1 MDRAGSVLGG
11 YGGRLAACAACLKY
25 RVPGAVILVLA
36 SQHSQLTA
44 FIVVL
49 IVGLLVGVY
58 GHLIESRAL
67 ILTGIALIG
76 GVSAYFLI
84 VVAAVR

>member
-1 MDRAGSVLGG
+1 
-11 YGGRLAACAACLKY
+11 
-25 RVPGAVILVLA
+25 VILVLA
-36 SQHSQLTA
+36 SQQSQLTA

-58 GHLIESRAL
+58 GHLIQSRAL
-67 ILTGIALIG
+67 ILTGILLIG
-76 GVSAYFLI
+76 GVSAYFLL

>member
-1 MDRAGSVLGG
+1 M
-11 YGGRLAACAACLKY
+11 
-25 RVPGAVILVLA
+25 ILVLA
-36 SQHSQLTA
+36 SQQSQLTA

-49 IVGLLVGVY
+49 IFGLLVGIY
-58 GHLIESRAL
+58 GHLIQSRAL

>member
-1 MDRAGSVLGG
+1 
-11 YGGRLAACAACLKY
+11 
-25 RVPGAVILVLA
+25 VILALA
-36 SQHSQLTA
+36 SQQSQLTA
-44 FIVVL
+44 FVVVL
-49 IVGLLVGVY
+49 IFGLLVGIY
-58 GHLIESRAL
+58 GHLIQSRAL

>member
-1 MDRAGSVLGG
+1 
-11 YGGRLAACAACLKY
+11 
-25 RVPGAVILVLA
+25 VILVLA
-36 SQHSQLTA
+36 SQQSQLTA

-58 GHLIESRAL
+58 GHLIQSRAL
-67 ILTGIALIG
+67 ILTGIMLIG
-76 GVSAYFLI
+76 GVSAYFLL